1 MEDPAADPDSRRAPA
16 VMIASPEEEE
26 RRRLENLRAV
36 YQSVRAGA
44 AAADPRA
51 STPPT
56 PGSSASPGGF
66 VAQTATS
73 GSIATGSGADASRA
87 HPSHRSR
94 NSILGTIG
102 AGVAFLAGKL
112 KLLGLLAGVLKLKTL
127 ATMLLSI
134 ALYAHEWGWPFAVG
148 FVLLIFVHEMG
159 HVVVLRREGIPAG
172 APVFIPFLGAFIA
185 MRGRPRDAYVEAKV
199 GIGGPIAGSIAAW
212 AVLAAGVATGQRL
225 LVTLGHAG
233 ILLNLFNLIPVSPLD
248 GGRIAGAFTRTF
260 WIVGY
265 ALGVVAL
272 LLTRS
277 PILLLVLVVGLF
289 TLWQRWKHPVPGYH
303 DIPRSARLAMG
314 LGYALLVVALV
325 LTLPVGFEPHPVTV

>member
-1 MEDPAADPDSRRAPA
+1 MKALLALLA
-16 VMIASPEEEE
+16 
-26 RRRLENLRAV
+26 
-36 YQSVRAGA
+36 
-44 AAADPRA
+44 
-51 STPPT
+51 
-56 PGSSASPGGF
+56 
-66 VAQTATS
+66 
-73 GSIATGSGADASRA
+73 
-87 HPSHRSR
+87 
-94 NSILGTIG
+94 
-102 AGVAFLAGKL
+102 AGKL
-112 KLLGLLAGVLKLKTL
+112 GKVLLTGGTMIISVFAYAFVFGLW
-127 ATMLLSI
+127 
-134 ALYAHEWGWPFAVG
+134 YAVG

-159 HVVVLRREGIPAG
+159 HVVVLRHEGIPAS
-172 APVFIPFLGAFIA
+172 APVFIPFVGAFIA

-212 AVLAAGVATGQRL
+212 AVLAAGVATDQRL

-277 PILLLVLVVGLF
+277 PILLLVLGVGLF

-303 DIPRSARLAMG
+303 DIPRSARIAMG
-314 LGYALLVVALV
+314 LGYALLVLALV
-325 LTLPVGFEPHPVTV
+325 LTLPIGFESHPATI